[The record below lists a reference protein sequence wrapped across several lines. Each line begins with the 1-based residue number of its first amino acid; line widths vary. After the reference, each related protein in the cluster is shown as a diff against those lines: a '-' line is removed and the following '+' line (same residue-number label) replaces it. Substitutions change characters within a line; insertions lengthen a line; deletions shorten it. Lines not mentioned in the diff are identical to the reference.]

1 MNVDF
6 FVKQI
11 AMNKEK
17 EEYVKSKLIKQ
28 YVPYEEKQAACE
40 NIIKTTSFVNTE
52 VGELY
57 KRNTPAC
64 DLLFNLILIDKYFDI
79 EIDFNNALKEYNTL
93 EEKNYITLLLRII
106 PEREY
111 ISWQKMF
118 GMVANDYM
126 ENNRSLVSYFETKL
140 TAINKTA
147 DSFSEVL
154 TSLISENK

>member
-17 EEYVKSKLIKQ
+17 EEYVKSKLTKQ

-40 NIIKTTSFVNTE
+40 NIIKTTSFINTE
-52 VGELY
+52 VGEFY

-79 EIDFNNALKEYNTL
+79 EIDFDNVLKEYNTL
-93 EEKNYITLLLRII
+93 EEKNYITLLLKAI

-126 ENNRSLVSYFETKL
+126 ENNRSLISYFETKL

-154 TSLISENK
+154 TSLVSENK